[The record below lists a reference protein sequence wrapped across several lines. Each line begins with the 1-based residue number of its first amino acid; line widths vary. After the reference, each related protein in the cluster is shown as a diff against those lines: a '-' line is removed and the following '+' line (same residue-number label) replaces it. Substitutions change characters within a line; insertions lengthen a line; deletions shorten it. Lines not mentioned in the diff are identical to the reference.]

1 MRNVFIALALFL
13 SAISESGAQIKVD
26 DYPVTDNMFKVEF
39 ASRPLKIGQAI
50 SQEYWWFKND
60 SSNES
65 LVFNL
70 AADLFRYK
78 IFHFKNNDIPLD
90 LIHEI
95 DLQRIYP
102 KKGYIRLHDSVKARF
117 LPMFIDQATYIS
129 SQYFTSQKGIKL
141 GMNRQKAEVIY
152 GVPDTMFT
160 SNDYKILR
168 WNFAPDPKFNNWKYT
183 ADPKSDKLKP
193 VQQSLYAENSF
204 GYNVTMYFKDEEL
217 VGMILVND
225 IP

>member
-13 SAISESGAQIKVD
+13 SAISESGAQITVD

-60 SSNES
+60 SLHES
-65 LVFNL
+65 LIFNL

-78 IFHFKNNDIPLD
+78 IFHFKNDDIPD
-90 LIHEI
+90 GLIHEI
-95 DLQRIYP
+95 DLQRLYP
-102 KKGYIRLHDSVKARF
+102 KKGYMRLQDSAKARY
-117 LPMFIDQATYIS
+117 LPMFIDQATNIGA
-129 SQYFTSQKGIKL
+129 QYFTSQKGLKL
-141 GMNRQKAEVIY
+141 GMNRQKAEIIY

-160 SNDYKILR
+160 SNDYKVLS
-168 WNFAPDPKFNNWKYT
+168 WKFPPDPKFN
-183 ADPKSDKLKP
+183 KLKP
-193 VQQSLYAENSF
+193 VQESIYAENSF